1 MSAGAVAVI
10 HGSNC
15 SACVEGG
22 VCPGGRAVL
31 ARAGWCEAGTVM
43 TGSDST
49 GAGGGSAGGEGVE
62 GDASRTVNARARL
75 FRHCCEPSQCP
86 GGLGASCERP

>member
-1 MSAGAVAVI
+1 MS

-31 ARAGWCEAGTVM
+31 ARAGWCEAGTVV
-43 TGSDST
+43 TAST
-49 GAGGGSAGGEGVE
+49 GGSAGGEGVG
-62 GDASRTVNARARL
+62 GDASSSVHAGARL
-75 FRHCCEPSQCP
+75 FRHCCDPSQCP
-86 GGLGASCERP
+86 GGLGASCERKIALGDGGECD